1 MAILSPEGQVEDS
14 GCARQR
20 RQTGQIGRT
29 SHCWWT
35 GHKQDIQHHSWKG
48 QKEDMQDRKDEK
60 DGDRSIK
67 LNLNKSSQS
76 PSCQLTDTYLKL
88 GDFYEESCG
97 IRRKAATAAI

>member
-1 MAILSPEGQVEDS
+1 
-14 GCARQR
+14 
-20 RQTGQIGRT
+20 
-29 SHCWWT
+29 
-35 GHKQDIQHHSWKG
+35 
-48 QKEDMQDRKDEK
+48 MQDRKDEK